1 MRKNL
6 VLSIIASLFLLAC
19 GAKQPDRKIDYT
31 SPCACYDVEKI
42 TKVGA

>member
-1 MRKNL
+1 MKTTL
-6 VLSIIASLFLLAC
+6 IILASLLFIAC
-19 GAKQPDRKIDYT
+19 GAKQPDRNIDFT

>member
-6 VLSIIASLFLLAC
+6 VLSIVAGLLFIAC
-19 GAKQPDRKIDYT
+19 GAKQPDRNIEYT

-42 TKVGA
+42 TKLGA